1 MSPCLLACVFSA
13 LWIRKEKESGC
24 SYIISSHVSYVLR
37 EREWRQGLYLEGGC
51 ALLFVAMSF
60 SSSSSSCFVFSAS
73 SHAFGF
79 PVAVRR

>member
-1 MSPCLLACVFSA
+1 
-13 LWIRKEKESGC
+13 
-24 SYIISSHVSYVLR
+24 
-37 EREWRQGLYLEGGC
+37 
-51 ALLFVAMSF
+51 MSF